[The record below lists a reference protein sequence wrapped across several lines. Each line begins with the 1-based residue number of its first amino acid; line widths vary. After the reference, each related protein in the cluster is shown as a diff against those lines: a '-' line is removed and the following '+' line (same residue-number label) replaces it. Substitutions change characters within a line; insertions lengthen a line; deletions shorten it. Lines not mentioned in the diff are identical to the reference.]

1 MIKFICKH
9 YNRLNKTELY
19 EAMRLRQEIFVVE
32 QNCAYVDAD
41 GKDLHGW
48 HLFGRNESGQLAVY
62 TRLLP
67 VGISYA
73 DYASIGRVVADKSVR
88 GTGAAQL
95 LMKESIKRLKKFC
108 PDDKIKIGAQ
118 AHLKRFY
125 EAFGFQQSGDAYDE
139 DGIPH
144 IPMILMD

>member
-9 YNRLNKTELY
+9 YNRLNKAEVYEL
-19 EAMRLRQEIFVVE
+19 MQLRQEIFIVE
-32 QNCAYVDAD
+32 QNCAYLDAD
-41 GKDLHGW
+41 GKDQNGW
-48 HLFGRNESGQLAVY
+48 HLFGRNESGQLVVY

-67 VGISYA
+67 PGVSYP
-73 DYASIGRVVADKSVR
+73 DYASIGRVVAHKTVR

-95 LMKESIKRLKKFC
+95 LMTESIKRLKKLC
-108 PDDKIKIGAQ
+108 PNDKIKIGAQ

-125 EAFGFQQSGDAYDE
+125 EAFGFQQSGEVYDE

-144 IPMILMD
+144 IPMILRD

>member
-9 YNRLNKTELY
+9 YNRLNKAEVYEL
-19 EAMRLRQEIFVVE
+19 MQLRQEIFVVE

-41 GKDLHGW
+41 GKDLQGW
-48 HLFGRNESGQLAVY
+48 HLFGRNESGQLVVY

-67 VGISYA
+67 PGVSYA
-73 DYASIGRVVADKSVR
+73 DYASIGRVVAHKSVR

-95 LMKESIKRLKKFC
+95 LMKESIKRLKKIC
-108 PDDKIKIGAQ
+108 PDAEIKIGAQ

-125 EAFGFQQSGDAYDE
+125 EAFGFHQSGDVNDE

-144 IPMILMD
+144 IPMILRD